1 MAGRVMATMTR
12 QLAINIG
19 ACALLLANRADQ
31 RFPRQ
36 FPQLRIQGS
45 AGYPAPYLGVGQFA
59 GPADLVT
66 VHRSALG

>member
-1 MAGRVMATMTR
+1 VAFFGDLVHGPRRTPSY
-12 QLAINIG
+12 
-19 ACALLLANRADQ
+19 LLFANRADQ
-31 RFPRQ
+31 RFRRQ

-66 VHRSALG
+66 VHRSALS